1 MWQWEQ
7 RHWCGPGD
15 VRAVGCGSGSR
26 DTGVALETL
35 GCWVWQW
42 EQRHWCG
49 PGDVRAVGCGCGSR
63 HLCGPGDVRAVGCGC
78 GSRDTGVA
86 LETLG
91 LLDVAVGAET
101 LV

>member
-15 VRAVGCGSGSR
+15 VRAVGYGS
-26 DTGVALETL
+26 
-35 GCWVWQW
+35 
-42 EQRHWCG
+42 
-49 PGDVRAVGCGCGSR
+49 
-63 HLCGPGDVRAVGCGC
+63 

-91 LLDVAVGAET
+91 LLDMWEQRHSYGPGC
-101 LV
+101 

>member
-26 DTGVALETL
+26 DTGV
-35 GCWVWQW
+35 V
-42 EQRHWCG
+42 
-49 PGDVRAVGCGCGSR
+49 
-63 HLCGPGDVRAVGCGC
+63 
-78 GSRDTGVA
+78 

-101 LV
+101 GLLDVAVGAETLVWPWRC

>member
-7 RHWCGPGD
+7 RNWCGPGD
-15 VRAVGCGSGSR
+15 VRADGCGSGSR

-35 GCWVWQW
+35 GCWMWLW

-49 PGDVRAVGCGCGSR
+49 PGDLR
-63 HLCGPGDVRAVGCGC
+63 
-78 GSRDTGVA
+78 
-86 LETLG
+86 

-101 LV
+101 LVWPWRR